1 MENIEKLLEEQEK
14 RMTPYELKL
23 KKIDQ
28 TIANFAFNYQKKETL
43 VRFMVKMKSEMSA
56 YDAQIE
62 KIRVDTL
69 NTDIYLERF
78 LEVKMLN
85 LIHDMTESS
94 ISNYSDRKEFLT
106 NLNKRFK
113 ELEKRI
119 LEDSQI
125 DAKA

>member
-62 KIRVDTL
+62 KIRVNSL